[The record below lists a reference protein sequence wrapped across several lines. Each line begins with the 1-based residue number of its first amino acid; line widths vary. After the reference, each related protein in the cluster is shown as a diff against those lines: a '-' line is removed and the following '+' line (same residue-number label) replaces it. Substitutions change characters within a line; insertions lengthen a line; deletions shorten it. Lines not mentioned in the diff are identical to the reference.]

1 MLTLKQRRSLLRI
14 IFAGSLTI
22 LTIASFL
29 RVFFPQYSL
38 YSVHNS
44 KLDKVNSLNKSF
56 NSTLGFDHIY
66 VINLA
71 KRPDRLRVMKTMTDA
86 LGLEVEF
93 FTAVST
99 DDHKTLNRFNNS
111 TYLKDTHKACYI
123 SHYLIYASIVSR
135 GYDSAL
141 ILEDDVDIELN
152 ITSIMSY
159 IHSVLP
165 NDWDLLYLGHC
176 MNWEGSFFE
185 PLDDSSPIFKLYPS
199 KKPYCTHAYA
209 VSYAGALKLLKELS
223 VLEVPVDL
231 ELISR
236 IDDGIVTSYS
246 IEPAIVVQWRSDDNP
261 SDVSPDAEL
270 EHKTL
275 LNSTLNS
282 LGFSWK

>member
-1 MLTLKQRRSLLRI
+1 
-14 IFAGSLTI
+14 
-22 LTIASFL
+22 
-29 RVFFPQYSL
+29 
-38 YSVHNS
+38 
-44 KLDKVNSLNKSF
+44 
-56 NSTLGFDHIY
+56 
-66 VINLA
+66 
-71 KRPDRLRVMKTMTDA
+71 MKAMTDS
-86 LGLEVEF
+86 LGLDVEF

-99 DDHKTLNRFNNS
+99 DDRKMLNRFNNS

-123 SHYLIYASIVSR
+123 SHYLIYASIVSH

-159 IHSVLP
+159 IHRVLP
-165 NDWDLLYLGHC
+165 DDWDLLYLGHC

-185 PLDDSSPIFKLYPS
+185 PIDDSSPIFKLYPS

-209 VSYAGALKLLKELS
+209 VSYAGALKLLGELAT
-223 VLEVPVDL
+223 LEVPVDL

-246 IEPAIVVQWRSDDNP
+246 IEPAVVVQWRSDDNP
-261 SDVSPDAEL
+261 SDVSPDAEV

-275 LNSTLNS
+275 VNSTLNS
-282 LGFSWK
+282 IGFSWK